1 MVLAVSLGVMQGA
14 KADVTTFAEA
24 AVPRLS
30 QYLKIDTV
38 NPPGN
43 EYRGV
48 AYLSKLLD
56 DAGVVYESAESAK
69 GRGNLWARLEGAPGP
84 DGKKKPALVLLHHI
98 AVSYTH
104 LTLPTTP
111 YV

>member
-1 MVLAVSLGVMQGA
+1 MRRKNSVMLRSLMVLAVSLGLVQGA
-14 KADVTTFAEA
+14 NADVATYAEE

-56 DAGVVYESAESAK
+56 DAGIAYESAESA
-69 GRGNLWARLEGAPGP
+69 
-84 DGKKKPALVLLHHI
+84 
-98 AVSYTH
+98 
-104 LTLPTTP
+104 
-111 YV
+111 

>member
-56 DAGVVYESAESAK
+56 DAGVVLS
-69 GRGNLWARLEGAPGP
+69 LI
-84 DGKKKPALVLLHHI
+84 HI
-98 AVSYTH
+98 
-104 LTLPTTP
+104 
-111 YV
+111 